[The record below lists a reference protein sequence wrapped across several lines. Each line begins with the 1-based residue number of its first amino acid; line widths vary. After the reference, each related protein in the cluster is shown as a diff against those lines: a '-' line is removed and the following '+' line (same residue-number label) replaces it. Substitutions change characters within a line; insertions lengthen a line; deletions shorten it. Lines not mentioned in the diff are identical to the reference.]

1 MRKGNLTEAI
11 VYVKKYLVPWSSTHL
26 REIQQGMALL
36 AFRPN
41 TSCGIYKALFDE
53 SRWDKL
59 VQEFKKNNY
68 ELYSLTSQ
76 SPLDMALQV
85 GLSALKTPGCYQE
98 ENQNVQCPVC
108 AKETLG
114 KLAQGLPFAH
124 HVNSGLVC
132 RISGEIMNEH
142 NPPLVL
148 PNGYVY
154 SRKALEEQAEKRQ
167 RNSLNSLETESS
179 LICPRTGEVVTLSQ
193 CRKAFIL

>member
-1 MRKGNLTEAI
+1 
-11 VYVKKYLVPWSSTHL
+11 
-26 REIQQGMALL
+26 MALL

-68 ELYSLTSQ
+68 ELHSLTSQ
-76 SPLDMALQV
+76 SPLDMTLQV

-124 HVNSGLVC
+124 HVNSCLVC

-179 LICPRTGEVVTLSQ
+179 VICPRTGEVVTLSQ